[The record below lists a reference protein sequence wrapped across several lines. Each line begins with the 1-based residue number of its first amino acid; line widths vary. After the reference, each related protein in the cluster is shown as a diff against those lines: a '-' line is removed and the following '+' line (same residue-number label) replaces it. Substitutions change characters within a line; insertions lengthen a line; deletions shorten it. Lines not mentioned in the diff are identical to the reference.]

1 MSRSRIARV
10 VPVCLNLS
18 VIPAFIIGVA
28 SCMSHPHTAGHEAP
42 RDADLAAEHRAWHA
56 QRLATLQAEDGW
68 LTLVGLD
75 FLPEGVSTIGSAA
88 DATFR
93 YANCAEPIVGRIE
106 RAGGR
111 VRFTPTTGG
120 GTVDCTAD
128 DAGAPTVL
136 RSGSV
141 SFTLVR
147 RNGLLAL
154 RVRDNASPV
163 RTGFAGI
170 ALFPHDPALRVEA
183 RVEVPP
189 PGATVAI
196 TNVTGFVEEQP
207 VAAVL
212 RFRMPEA
219 GAGGAATE
227 RRLVATAG
235 SGGRLFVV
243 FGDETNGVET
253 YGGGRFLDIAAPVD
267 GVAWI
272 DFNRATNP
280 PCSFTPYATCP
291 LPPEDNRLPVRVPAG
306 EKFGK
311 SSESAAAH

>member
-18 VIPAFIIGVA
+18 VIPAFIVGVA
-28 SCMSHPHTAGHEAP
+28 SCMSHSHTAGHKAP

-93 YANCAEPIVGRIE
+93 YANCGEPIVGRIE

-111 VRFTPTTGG
+111 VRFTPTSGG
-120 GTVDCTAD
+120 GAVDCTAD

-183 RVEVPP
+183 RVELPP
-189 PGATVAI
+189 VGATVAI

-212 RFRMPEA
+212 RFR
-219 GAGGAATE
+219 
-227 RRLVATAG
+227 
-235 SGGRLFVV
+235 
-243 FGDETNGVET
+243 
-253 YGGGRFLDIAAPVD
+253 
-267 GVAWI
+267 
-272 DFNRATNP
+272 
-280 PCSFTPYATCP
+280 
-291 LPPEDNRLPVRVPAG
+291 LPRV
-306 EKFGK
+306 
-311 SSESAAAH
+311 

>member
-1 MSRSRIARV
+1 MHRSTFRCALLLGALL
-10 VPVCLNLS
+10 PL
-18 VIPAFIIGVA
+18 AT
-28 SCMSHPHTAGHEAP
+28 CMSASTNATSATQH
-42 RDADLAAEHRAWHA
+42 ADWHA
-56 QRLATLQAEDGW
+56 KRLETLRAEDGW

-75 FLPEGVSTIGSAA
+75 FLPEGTSTIGSA
-88 DATFR
+88 DGATFR
-93 YANCAEPIVGRIE
+93 YPNCAEPIVGRLE
-106 RAGGR
+106 VADGRVSFRQGAGDGNAVGTEVGTEAGTAGGAA
-111 VRFTPTTGG
+111 VW
-120 GTVDCTAD
+120 TAD
-128 DAGAPTVL
+128 DAGPPTVL
-136 RSGSV
+136 RSGTV

-147 RNGLLAL
+147 RNGRLAL

-170 ALFPHDPALRVEA
+170 ALFPDQPAFAVRARVEA
-183 RVEVPP
+183 PP
-189 PGATVAI
+189 AGATVAI

-212 RFRMPEA
+212 RFRLPDDAGGVPEA
-219 GAGGAATE
+219 E
-227 RRLVATAG
+227 HRVIATAG

-243 FGDETNGVET
+243 FGDATNGAET

-267 GVAWI
+267 GWTTI

-306 EKFGK
+306 EKHRV
-311 SSESAAAH
+311 AAELHADR